1 MEAVRSSE
9 RALASIRAAAEQAN
23 EVLRITDIAFREGA
37 STNIEVIDAQR
48 RARDAATA
56 TAIAEDAVRRARLD
70 VLVAAGRF
78 PG

>member
-1 MEAVRSSE
+1 
-9 RALASIRAAAEQAN
+9 
-23 EVLRITDIAFREGA
+23 
-37 STNIEVIDAQR
+37 VIDAQR

-70 VLVAAGRF
+70 VLVAGGRF